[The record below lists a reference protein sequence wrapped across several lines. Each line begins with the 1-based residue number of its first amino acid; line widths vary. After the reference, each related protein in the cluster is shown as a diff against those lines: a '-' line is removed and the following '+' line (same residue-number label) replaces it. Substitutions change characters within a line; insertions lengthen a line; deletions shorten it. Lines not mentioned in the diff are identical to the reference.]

1 MPARKKDSSVR
12 ARRNKSATRATL
24 RRVAPD
30 ATNAESYGSMTVAQ
44 LREAIEVVNASRP
57 ADAQL
62 PKRGTK
68 AALVELLVSAE
79 RQIPAMPEHP
89 PRFVGEGEDSYEVAV
104 DWHPQ
109 TEAWWND
116 VWTSPMAAE
125 WDKSD
130 IHNVLVVALL
140 YDDIW
145 SATTAKERK
154 EALSEYRLQRA
165 DLGLS
170 PYSRRRL
177 EWTIETAA
185 EATDRGRE
193 RRERRGTASPEQ
205 PAKRAGAA
213 EDPRSVLRSVK

>member
-1 MPARKKDSSVR
+1 MPARKKDASVR

-24 RRVAPD
+24 RRAED
-30 ATNAESYGSMTVAQ
+30 NATNAETYAAMTVAQ
-44 LREAIEVVNASRP
+44 LREAIDIVNATRP

-62 PKRGTK
+62 PKRGVK
-68 AALVELLVSAE
+68 SVLIDLLVSAE
-79 RQIPAMPEHP
+79 RQIPAMPPHP
-89 PRFVGEGEDSYEVAV
+89 PKYLGEGEDSYEVPV
-104 DWHPQ
+104 DWHTQ
-109 TEAWWND
+109 TESWWND

-125 WDKSD
+125 WDRSD
-130 IHNVLVVALL
+130 VHNVFVVALL

-145 SATTAKERK
+145 TATTAKERK

-185 EATDRGRE
+185 EAKDRGE
-193 RRERRGTASPEQ
+193 QRRERRSSAPQ
-205 PAKRAGAA
+205 PAPSSPAD
-213 EDPRSVLRSVK
+213 DPRNILRSV